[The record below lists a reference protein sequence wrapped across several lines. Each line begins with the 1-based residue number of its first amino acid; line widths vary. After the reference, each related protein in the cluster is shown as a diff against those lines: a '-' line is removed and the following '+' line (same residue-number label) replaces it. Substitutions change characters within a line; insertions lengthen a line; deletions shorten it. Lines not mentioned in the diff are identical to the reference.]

1 MGAGIM
7 PSAWGGSWGR
17 AWGNS
22 WGSIAPVGPTRPSV
36 GSPRD
41 RTFIPLR
48 KDALA
53 EIRQRD
59 DAEIAEIVNIL
70 FAVGVFDGK

>member
-1 MGAGIM
+1 MMGAFSEASFSKTAFSPQAFDFGVE
-7 PSAWGGSWGR
+7 PL
-17 AWGNS
+17 
-22 WGSIAPVGPTRPSV
+22 GPTRPSV
-36 GSPRD
+36 GSPKD

-59 DAEIAEIVNIL
+59 DAEIVEIVNIL

>member
-1 MGAGIM
+1 MSFWVDSFWQPGFWAVGFWQE
-7 PSAWGGSWGR
+7 AE
-17 AWGNS
+17 
-22 WGSIAPVGPTRPSV
+22 APVDPTRPSV

-59 DAEIAEIVNIL
+59 DVEIAEIVNIL

>member
-1 MGAGIM
+1 MMAAFSDTAFSKAAFSPQAFDFGY
-7 PSAWGGSWGR
+7 
-17 AWGNS
+17 
-22 WGSIAPVGPTRPSV
+22 VPTRPSV

-59 DAEIAEIVNIL
+59 DVEIVEIVNIL
-70 FAVGVFDGK
+70 FAVGVFDGKP

>member
-1 MGAGIM
+1 MSFWTADFWQPGFWTEGF
-7 PSAWGGSWGR
+7 WQE
-17 AWGNS
+17 
-22 WGSIAPVGPTRPSV
+22 PVPTRPSV

-53 EIRQRD
+53 EMRQRD